1 MMRSVPAVAVLAAAL
16 LTPAILAAGDQFEFR
31 DGDKVVLLGGALIE
45 QEQLYGDWE
54 LLLTVAYPDRSV
66 RFRNLGWSG
75 DTVWGESRG
84 MFEPHEGYQ
93 RMIEHVT
100 QENPNVIVVAYGN
113 NEAFGGEERLEAF
126 AAQLQKLVD
135 DLSADGRRFVFLSP
149 LLMEAEQLPM
159 PPAQAG
165 EHARRYNRSVVQ
177 YSDVIRR
184 IAGQQQQPY
193 IDLQKPQLEAAE
205 ADQPPLTDN
214 GLRLTADGYR
224 QTARWL
230 ASRLQPAGNVDHLD
244 AIVGLDFDARE
255 VARLRE
261 AIQQK
266 NQLYFHRW
274 RPQNFTYLFGFR
286 KHEQGNNAVEIPQF
300 DPLVAEAE
308 EEIAHLRQ
316 QIRPES

>member
-1 MMRSVPAVAVLAAAL
+1 MMRPVLAAVLAAVL
-16 LTPAILAAGDQFEFR
+16 WIPAAATAGDQFELR
-31 DGDKVVLLGGALIE
+31 DRDKVVLLGGALIE

-54 LLLTVAYPDRSV
+54 LLLTAAYPDRSV

-93 RMIEHVT
+93 RLIEHVA
-100 QENPNVIVVAYGN
+100 QENPDVIFLAYGN
-113 NEAFGGEERLEAF
+113 NEAFAGEERLEEF

-135 DLSADGRRFVFLSP
+135 DLRADGRRFVFLSP
-149 LLMEAEQLPM
+149 LLMESDQLPM
-159 PPAQAG
+159 PPEQAQQ
-165 EHARRYNRSVVQ
+165 HARRYNRSVIQ
-177 YSDVIRR
+177 YAEVIRR
-184 IAGQQQQPY
+184 IAREQQQPY
-193 IDLQKPQLEAAE
+193 IDLQPQQLQASE

-214 GLRLTADGYR
+214 GLRLTAAGYR

-230 ASRLQPAGNVDHLD
+230 VSRLQPAGNVDHLE
-244 AIVGLDFDARE
+244 AVVGVDFDAPE

-266 NQLYFHRW
+266 NQFYFHRW

-308 EEIAHLRQ
+308 AKIETLKV
-316 QIRPES
+316 SVGLD

>member
-1 MMRSVPAVAVLAAAL
+1 MIRVFPAASAAMLVLCVTA
-16 LTPAILAAGDQFEFR
+16 TAGDQFEFR

-54 LLLTVAYPDRSV
+54 MLLTAAYPDRSV

-93 RMIEHVT
+93 RLIEHVT
-100 QENPNVIVVAYGN
+100 HESPSVIVVACGN
-113 NEAFGGEERLEAF
+113 NEAFGDEERLEAF
-126 AAQLQKLVD
+126 TAQLQKLVT

-149 LLMEAEQLPM
+149 LLMEADQLPM
-159 PPAQAG
+159 PADQAQ
-165 EHARRYNRSVVQ
+165 EHARWYNTNVVRYSEA
-177 YSDVIRR
+177 IRR
-184 IAGQQQQPY
+184 IARDTQQPY
-193 IDLQKPQLEAAE
+193 IDLQRPQLEAAE
-205 ADQPPLTDN
+205 SDQPPLTDN
-214 GLRLTADGYR
+214 GLRLSANGYR

-230 ASRLQPAGNVDHLD
+230 ASRLKPAGDVDHLE
-244 AIVGLDFDARE
+244 AIVGLDFDDPA
-255 VARLRE
+255 VALLRE
-261 AIQQK
+261 AIRQK

-308 EEIAHLRQ
+308 ATIEELRKT
-316 QIRPES
+316 ITE

>member
-1 MMRSVPAVAVLAAAL
+1 MMRSFLALAAIF
-16 LTPAILAAGDQFEFR
+16 AICAAAAAGDQFEFR

-54 LLLTVAYPDRSV
+54 TLLTAAYPDRDV

-93 RMIEHVT
+93 RLIEHVSH
-100 QENPNVIVVAYGN
+100 ENPSVIVVAYGN

-126 AAQLQKLVD
+126 AAQLQKLVE

-149 LLMEAEQLPM
+149 LLMEADPLPM
-159 PPAQAG
+159 PPEQAQ
-165 EHARRYNRSVVQ
+165 EHAREYNRNLVK
-177 YSDVIRR
+177 YSDAIRR
-184 IAGQQQQPY
+184 FARDRQQPY
-193 IDLQKPQLEAAE
+193 IDLQHSQLKAIES
-205 ADQPPLTDN
+205 DQPPLTDN
-214 GLRLTADGYR
+214 GLRLTAGGYR
-224 QTARWL
+224 RTARWL
-230 ASRLQPAGNVDHLD
+230 VSRLKPAGDVDHLE
-244 AIVGLDFDARE
+244 AVVGLDFDAPA

-261 AIQQK
+261 AIQKK

-300 DPLVAEAE
+300 DPLVIEAE
-308 EEIAHLRQ
+308 EEIEEFKKSAA
-316 QIRPES
+316 EE

>member
-1 MMRSVPAVAVLAAAL
+1 MMRPVLAAAALAAAL
-16 LTPAILAAGDQFEFR
+16 LSPAAAVAGDQFEFR

-54 LLLTVAYPDRSV
+54 TLLTAAYPERLV

-84 MFEPHEGYQ
+84 MFEPHLGYQ
-93 RMIEHVT
+93 RLIEHVG
-100 QENPNVIVVAYGN
+100 QENPNVIVIAYGN

-126 AAQLQKLVD
+126 AEQLQKLVD

-149 LLMEAEQLPM
+149 LLMEADQLPM
-159 PPAQAG
+159 PPQQARQHAQQ
-165 EHARRYNRSVVQ
+165 YNRSAVQ
-177 YSDVIRR
+177 YSDVIHR
-184 IAGQQQQPY
+184 IARERQAPY
-193 IDLQKPQLEAAE
+193 IDLQRPQLEAADS
-205 ADQPPLTDN
+205 DQPPLTDN
-214 GLRLTADGYR
+214 GLRLTAHGYR

-230 ASRLQPAGNVDHLD
+230 ASRLRPAGNVDHLE
-244 AIVGLDFDARE
+244 AVVELDFDAPD
-255 VARLRE
+255 VARLRTV
-261 AIQQK
+261 IQQK

-286 KHEQGNNAVEIPQF
+286 KHEQGNNAIEIPQF
-300 DPLVAEAE
+300 DPLVADVE
-308 EEIAHLRQ
+308 EEIARLKQ

>member
-1 MMRSVPAVAVLAAAL
+1 MMRPVLAAAL
-16 LTPAILAAGDQFEFR
+16 AAVLLIPAQGTAGDQFEFR
-31 DGDKVVLLGGALIE
+31 EGDKVVLLGGALIE
-45 QEQLYGDWE
+45 QEQLSGDWE
-54 LLLTVAYPDRSV
+54 LLLTAAYPERSV

-93 RMIEHVT
+93 RLIEHVA
-100 QENPNVIVVAYGN
+100 QENPDVILIAYGN

-126 AAQLQKLVD
+126 TAQLQKLVE
-135 DLSADGRRFVFLSP
+135 DLNADGRRFVFLSP

-159 PPAQAG
+159 PPEQAR
-165 EHARRYNRSVVQ
+165 EHARQYNRSLVR

-184 IAGQQQQPY
+184 LAREQKQPY
-193 IDLQKPQLEAAE
+193 IDLQQQQLEAAE
-205 ADQPPLTDN
+205 SDQPPLTDN

-230 ASRLQPAGNVDHLD
+230 ASGLKPAGDVDHLE
-244 AIVGLDFDARE
+244 AVVGLDFEAPA
-255 VARLRE
+255 VIRLRE

-308 EEIAHLRQ
+308 QQIARLRQ
-316 QIRPES
+316 QVKPGS

>member
-1 MMRSVPAVAVLAAAL
+1 MMRPVLAVVACAAPL
-16 LTPAILAAGDQFEFR
+16 LSPARLVAGDHFEFR
-31 DGDKVVLLGGALIE
+31 DGDKVVLLGGALLE

-54 LLLTVAYPDRSV
+54 LLLTAAYPERSV

-93 RMIEHVT
+93 RLIDHVT
-100 QENPNVIVVAYGN
+100 QEDPDVILLGYGN
-113 NEAFGGEERLEAF
+113 NEAFGGEERLEEF
-126 AAQLQKLVD
+126 TAQLQKLID
-135 DLSADGRRFVFLSP
+135 DLRGDDRRFVFLSP
-149 LLMEAEQLPM
+149 LLMEADQLPM
-159 PPAQAG
+159 PPEQASA
-165 EHARRYNRSVVQ
+165 HARDYNRSVVH
-177 YSDVIRR
+177 YSDAIRR
-184 IAGQQQQPY
+184 TARDGQHPY
-193 IDLQKPQLEAAE
+193 IDLQPQQLEAAE
-205 ADQPPLTDN
+205 ADLPSLTDN

-230 ASRLQPAGNVDHLD
+230 ASRLKPAGDVDHLE
-244 AIVGLDFDARE
+244 AVVGIDFEDPA

-261 AIQQK
+261 AIQEK

-308 EEIAHLRQ
+308 EEIEEFKKSVA
-316 QIRPES
+316 EE